1 MKGAR
6 PLTTSEIRKT
16 LRACR
21 DTRERSMILLG
32 INLGL
37 RVGEL
42 LSLRWQD
49 VWQNNQV
56 PPLLYLRRSETK
68 NNKARAIPINKNA
81 KKAILLMYKESLRKS
96 KSVAPENHLFS
107 GRNQG
112 HLNPRH
118 VNRLLYQIFNRAG
131 LIGRLSSHTLRKT
144 FGTTL
149 SENNV
154 SLPAIQELLG
164 HADISTTR
172 KYIGVG
178 LEKLKQAVLT
188 LEQVY

>member
-6 PLTTSEIRKT
+6 PLTKGEIRKT
-16 LRACR
+16 LRACS
-21 DTRERSMILLG
+21 DTRERSMVLLG

-68 NNKARAIPINKNA
+68 NNKARAIPINMNA
-81 KKAILLMYKESLRKS
+81 KKAILMMRRNGRNKNKT
-96 KSVAPENHLFS
+96 VTPEDHLFP
-107 GRNQG
+107 GRNHG
-112 HLNPRH
+112 HLDPRH
-118 VNRLLYQIFNRAG
+118 VNRLLYRIFGKAG
-131 LIGRLSSHTLRKT
+131 LMGKLSSHTLRKT
-144 FGTTL
+144 FGTRL
-149 SENNV
+149 AEKGV
-154 SLPAIQELLG
+154 HLPVIQELLG
-164 HADISTTR
+164 HTDISTTR

-178 LEKLKQAVLT
+178 FQQLKRAVNEL
-188 LEQVY
+188 